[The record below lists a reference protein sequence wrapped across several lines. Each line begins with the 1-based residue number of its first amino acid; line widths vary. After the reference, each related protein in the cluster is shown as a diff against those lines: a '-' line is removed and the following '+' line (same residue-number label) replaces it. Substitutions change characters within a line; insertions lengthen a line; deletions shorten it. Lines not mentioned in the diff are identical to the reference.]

1 MNTLFVGK
9 SPDRIR
15 FARKHQHDSW
25 EIVIPVFGSGFVET
39 KDQKVPFSLGSVYV
53 MPPFTEHTTWSDA
66 CFADIYIRTDSVG
79 LNTQSVV
86 SVSCEQGLPE
96 LAKMMHEFY
105 LKRHQGFRGS
115 LEATLA
121 LIIQLIQDHYGQSG
135 EDGLPYRIRS
145 YLVRNMDKQE
155 LDMSVLSA
163 EFGYCSDHIRRV
175 YKEAYGC
182 TPMDFLQDF
191 RISHAKKLLRNMP
204 IYSVTDVSVQCGYAD
219 RFYFSR
225 VFKGRTGLTP
235 SQYRNLQDE

>member
-25 EIVIPVFGSGFVET
+25 EIVIPIYGSGFVET
-39 KDQKVPFSLGSVYV
+39 KDQKVPFSVGNVYV
-53 MPPFTEHTTWSDA
+53 MPPFTEHTTWSDG
-66 CFADIYIRTDSVG
+66 CFTDVYIRTDSVD

-86 SVSCEQGLPE
+86 SVSCDQGLPE
-96 LAKMMHEFY
+96 LANMMHDFY
-105 LKRHQGFRGS
+105 LKRNQGFRGS

-121 LIIQLIQDHYGQSG
+121 LIIQVIQDHYRQSG
-135 EDGLPYRIRS
+135 VDTLPYRIRS
-145 YLVRNMDKQE
+145 YLIQNMDQQE
-155 LDMSVLSA
+155 LDMSVLTE

-175 YKEAYGC
+175 FKEVCGC

-204 IYSVTDVSVQCGYAD
+204 IYTVADVSAQCGYAD

-225 VFKGRTGLTP
+225 VFKAKTGFSP
-235 SQYRNLQDE
+235 SQYRELQDL